1 MPFRLRPL
9 ACRVFAAVLSAWM
22 TCGAGT
28 TARTWAGDWPQ
39 ILGPNRNGIAVDEQ
53 LADAWPAD
61 GPKTLWQRDV
71 GRGLAGVAVAGDR
84 VVLFHRLDDEEVA
97 EALDA
102 RSGQGIWKQSFPT
115 SYQSAIA
122 EDDGPRCV
130 PLIYDGHVY
139 LCGAQGD
146 LHCLDLASG
155 EVRWTRAAYRD
166 FDAPE
171 GYFGAGSTPLVE
183 DGKLL
188 VNVGGRNGAGI
199 VAFDLAT
206 GETAWQATD
215 EAASYSSPCAVTL
228 DGTRHVLFVTRLSL
242 VSLDPRDGSERFSLP
257 FGKRGP
263 TVNAATPLVI
273 DGHVF
278 VTANYGVGAVFARIG
293 ADSVAPVWEN
303 DDVMSS
309 QYATSVF
316 SEGHLYGIDG
326 GDSIGAPT
334 RLRCFDPFTAKV
346 QWTEACSNGTL
357 LLAGDKLL
365 LLGTDGRLTLVAPSP
380 EGYRELAAASVLR
393 TETRALPALAHGQL
407 YVRDTRTLKC
417 LAVGVE

>member
-1 MPFRLRPL
+1 MQFRFRSP
-9 ACRVFAAVLSAWM
+9 ACRTIAAALGAWMAFAAS
-22 TCGAGT
+22 
-28 TARTWAGDWPQ
+28 TAPVSAGDWPQ
-39 ILGPNRNGIAVDEQ
+39 ILGPNRDGVAVDEQ
-53 LADAWPAD
+53 LADAWPD
-61 GPKTLWQRDV
+61 GGPKTLWQRDV
-71 GRGLAGVAVAGDR
+71 GQGLAGVAVAGDR
-84 VVLFHRLDDEEVA
+84 LVLFHRLDDEEVA

-102 RSGQGIWKQSFPT
+102 QTGQKIWTQSFPT
-115 SYQSAIA
+115 SYHTTYTN
-122 EDDGPRCV
+122 DLGPRCV
-130 PLIYDGHVY
+130 PLIHDGHVY
-139 LCGAQGD
+139 LFGAQGD
-146 LHCLDLASG
+146 LHCLDLSSG
-155 EVRWTRAAYRD
+155 EVRWSRAAGRD

-228 DGTRHVLFVTRLSL
+228 DGVRHVLFVTRLNL
-242 VSLDPRDGSERFSLP
+242 VSIDPRDGGERFSIP

-263 TVNAATPLVI
+263 TVNAATPLVV

-278 VTANYGVGAVFARIG
+278 VTANYGVGALFARIG
-293 ADSVAPVWEN
+293 ADSVTPVWEN

-309 QYATSVF
+309 QYATGVF
-316 SEGHLYGIDG
+316 HQGHLYGIDG

-334 RLRCFDPFTAKV
+334 RLRCIDPFTAEV
-346 QWTEACSNGTL
+346 RWTEDCPNGAL

-380 EGYRELAAASVLR
+380 VGYRRLATASVLR
-393 TETRALPALAHGQL
+393 TETRALPALSGGRL

-417 LAVGVE
+417 LQVGAE